1 MEEYRNYCVIK
12 TFGVTHS
19 DVSGYIEGC
28 VKGVEAEFC
37 EDCLDGS
44 LLIVNKD
51 ASEVDFQS
59 VVNRVTA
66 GLKDCVYAD
75 YDTTITECFVEALK
89 AKGETLGVAESLTGG
104 MICSDIVSISGAS
117 AVLSEGVVTY
127 TNSAKVRRL
136 HVKSSSIEQYGAVS
150 RQVAEEMAQGVLA
163 NRDITVAI
171 ATTGC
176 AGPDSDER
184 GTPVGEAYIAVASRE
199 GYMKIY
205 RLTLDG
211 DRNNIRRTVANAAQF
226 YALKY
231 LDKDKEL

>member
-12 TFGVTHS
+12 TFGVTYG
-19 DVSGYIEGC
+19 DVKRYIDDC
-28 VKGVEAEFC
+28 VKGVEAEFS

-59 VVNRVTA
+59 VVSRVIA
-66 GLKDCVYAD
+66 GLQGSVYAD
-75 YDTTITECFVEALK
+75 YDVTVTECLVAALK
-89 AKGETLGVAESLTGG
+89 DCGETLGVAESLTGG
-104 MICSDIVSISGAS
+104 MICSDIVGIAGAS

-136 HVKSSSIEQYGAVS
+136 HVKSSTIEQYGAVS
-150 RQVAEEMAQGVLA
+150 KQVATEMVQGVLA
-163 NRDITVAI
+163 NRGISMAI

-176 AGPDSDER
+176 AGPDSDEK
-184 GTPVGEAYIAVASRE
+184 GTPVGEAYIAIAARD
-199 GYMKIY
+199 GDIKLY
-205 RLTLDG
+205 RMYVDG
-211 DRNNIRRTVANAAQF
+211 DRNNIRRTIANAAQF

-231 LDKDKEL
+231 LDKDKE